1 MAATFPFL
9 GNLDNIVLK
18 GYSDA
23 SLVNLSS
30 RNSAGAGGCVI
41 ISLVVENN
49 KSYPLEMKKT
59 ALFDRYY
66 SFC

>member
-1 MAATFPFL
+1 MAASFPFL

-30 RNSAGAGGCVI
+30 RNSAGGCII

>member
-1 MAATFPFL
+1 MAASFPFL

-30 RNSAGAGGCVI
+30 RNSAGGCVI